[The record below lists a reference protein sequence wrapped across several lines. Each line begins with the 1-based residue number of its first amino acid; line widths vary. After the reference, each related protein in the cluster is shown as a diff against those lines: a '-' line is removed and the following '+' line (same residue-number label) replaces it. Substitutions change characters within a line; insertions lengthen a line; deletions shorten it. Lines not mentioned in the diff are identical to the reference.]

1 MPQHVSGRG
10 WRVAAW
16 CRAGILDVVTAA
28 IGVGILALPFLSVDV
43 IVTEGRAFLGRDV
56 ALEPWVALPVMAAY
70 AVLGG
75 IYIACANF
83 GLLPRLVLAALLI
96 GTGLAGVMLMVVGAF
111 VLAAAAFMLPA
122 FLLTIGS
129 VGFLPVLAVL
139 LWAGLFFAG
148 PPLVATMLGSDL
160 TF

>member
-1 MPQHVSGRG
+1 MYPAKDGRWPHG
-10 WRVAAW
+10 AA
-16 CRAGILDVVTAA
+16 RDVVVAA
-28 IGVGILALPFLSVDV
+28 IGVAILVLPFLSVDV

-83 GLLPRLVLAALLI
+83 GLLPRLVLAVMMI
-96 GTGLAGVMLMVVGAF
+96 GTGLAAVMLKVVGAF
-111 VLAAAAFMLPA
+111 VLAAAVFTLPA
-122 FLLTIGS
+122 LLLTIGS
-129 VGFLPVLAVL
+129 VGFLPVLGVL

>member
-56 ALEPWVALPVMAAY
+56 ALQPWVALPVMAAY
-70 AVLGG
+70 AFFS
-75 IYIACANF
+75 N
-83 GLLPRLVLAALLI
+83 LLYAAIGALLRQWLAQ
-96 GTGLAGVMLMVVGAF
+96 GRRLLWFNRAMAGVLTAT
-111 VLAAAAFMLPA
+111 AAWMTTA
-122 FLLTIGS
+122 
-129 VGFLPVLAVL
+129 
-139 LWAGLFFAG
+139 
-148 PPLVATMLGSDL
+148 
-160 TF
+160 